1 MTHIQPEGRHRTR
14 NDMITAPKNIA
25 VVGSGVTGLGAAWA
39 LSAEHR
45 VTLLE
50 RDDRLGGHARTID
63 IPMGEHLVPVDTG
76 FIVFNH
82 RNYPNLTNLFGTLGV
97 STESTDM
104 SFSVK
109 SGSYEFAATPG
120 ALLSNPRSL
129 GSPRTWAIL
138 RGINRFRKE
147 VAGYDTVEN
156 ADSTL
161 IDFLQAGNYPEPFVS
176 DYLLP
181 LAAAVWSGAG
191 TDAASMPVG
200 TFLHFLAN
208 HGLFELDRPKWRTVT
223 GGSREY
229 VERIAKEIPV
239 VRTSVEVTSVKRS
252 SDGVIVTTPDGEE
265 HFDEVVLATH
275 APQSMR
281 LLGNDLRADEA
292 EVLDAFRYAPNRAV
306 VHRDASFMPKRRA
319 AWSAWNAVGTPAGSE
334 QPISVTYWMNRLQ
347 NLDERHDVFIT
358 LNPSTEPSQIV
369 DDVWYAHPQF
379 NPETDRAQQ
388 RLPEIQGR
396 NGIWYCGAW
405 TGYGFHEDGL
415 QSGLTVA
422 AALGSPAPWHDDIV
436 PATPASVHSAPVRAM
451 VRT

>member
-1 MTHIQPEGRHRTR
+1 MS
-14 NDMITAPKNIA
+14 TARRSIA

-39 LSAEHR
+39 LSAEHH

-50 RDDRLGGHARTID
+50 RDVRLGGHARTID
-63 IPMGEHLVPVDTG
+63 IAMDERLVAVDTG

-82 RNYPNLTNLFGTLGV
+82 RNYPNLTNLFATLDV
-97 STESTDM
+97 ATESTDM

-129 GSPRTWAIL
+129 SSPRTWAIL

-147 VAGYDTVEN
+147 VADYETIEN
-156 ADSTL
+156 PDSTL
-161 IDFLQAGNYPEPFVS
+161 IDFLRAGNYPEPFIR

-191 TDAASMPVG
+191 TDAASMPIG

-223 GGSREY
+223 GGSRQY
-229 VERIAKEIPV
+229 VERIAKEIPI
-239 VRTSVEVTSVKRS
+239 VRTGVDVTSVRRS
-252 SDGVIVTTPDGEE
+252 SDGVVVNTAAGEE
-265 HFDEVVLATH
+265 RFDEVVLASH

-281 LLGNDLRADEA
+281 LLGADLRSDEA
-292 EVLDAFRYAPNRAV
+292 EVLSAFRYAPNRAV

-358 LNPSTEPSQIV
+358 LNPSTEPTQIV
-369 DDVWYAHPQF
+369 DDIWYAHPQF
-379 NPETDRAQQ
+379 NPATDRAQK

-396 NGIWYCGAW
+396 DGIWYCGAW

-422 AALGSPAPWHDDIV
+422 AALGSPAPWHDAIV
-436 PATPASVHSAPVRAM
+436 PATPASVHSAPVQAK
-451 VRT
+451 VTT